1 MYSIPV
7 AGMAKALAAVTISLH
22 PAAAHHAH
30 DSYTIRAGDT
40 LSAIAK
46 HEYGHRADWAG
57 LWWAN
62 RHRISN
68 PNVITTGQKLRL
80 PHSPKHGRKVVHAA
94 MAAIPAPAPAPAH
107 TSAPAS
113 PASPASSGSSSGGS
127 SAPPPAASSS
137 GVNWSAI
144 AACESGGDWS
154 INTGNGYYG
163 GLQFTQQTWLA
174 YGGGQYA
181 PLASE
186 ASAGEQIAV
195 AERVA
200 ADVGLSAWPVCGAN
214 G

>member
-1 MYSIPV
+1 
-7 AGMAKALAAVTISLH
+7 MAKALAAVTISLH
-22 PAAAHHAH
+22 PAAAHHH
-30 DSYTIRAGDT
+30 PDSYTVRAGDT

-46 HEYGHRADWAG
+46 HEYGHRGDWAG

-62 RHRISN
+62 RHRIGN
-68 PNVITTGQKLRL
+68 PNLISAGQKLRL
-80 PHSPKHGRKVVHAA
+80 PNSPKTGAKVVHAA
-94 MAAIPAPAPAPAH
+94 MAAVPAPAPAH

-113 PASPASSGSSSGGS
+113 TGSASGSSSSSGAS
-127 SAPPPAASSS
+127 SAPPPSGSS

-144 AACESGGDWS
+144 AACESGGNWS

-181 PLASE
+181 PTANL